1 MWPQIPPK
9 LSQFCSFSYCSK
21 YFLTWKF
28 ELKRLDFQKNFGV
41 KIENFFVDL
50 WDIFVRISYTV
61 ERHCILI
68 MLWAWYIITSALNTF
83 KAKKRNFFLQAIYYT
98 VVENPFNCLISKYC
112 EQSELHFYIKNI
124 WIFAPKI
131 KILSTSAFLVKI
143 AKWDIFGWFLNNF
156 QFHSKCQVNL
166 IFWNV
171 KFFSD
176 NSRVGILHH
185 FPSSKISIW
194 DFLSFLLFDT
204 NDYHDIPLLADG
216 TTDKKNDIFWQ
227 KYRSSWGKQTSSIQ
241 ESYFENVR

>member
-1 MWPQIPPK
+1 MSVIHNY
-9 LSQFCSFSYCSK
+9 FRSK
-21 YFLTWKF
+21 YFKSEEA
-28 ELKRLDFQKNFGV
+28 EL
-41 KIENFFVDL
+41 
-50 WDIFVRISYTV
+50 
-61 ERHCILI
+61 
-68 MLWAWYIITSALNTF
+68 
-83 KAKKRNFFLQAIYYT
+83 FLQAIYIT
-98 VVENPFNCLISKYC
+98 QWLKIPKKVSLRAKRAFSFNFRAKNQHFIYRYNFDHFWSK
-112 EQSELHFYIKNI
+112 LMRHFWVI
-124 WIFAPKI
+124 
-131 KILSTSAFLVKI
+131 
-143 AKWDIFGWFLNNF
+143 LNNF

-216 TTDKKNDIFWQ
+216 TTDKENDIFWQ

>member
-1 MWPQIPPK
+1 MSVIHNY
-9 LSQFCSFSYCSK
+9 FRSK
-21 YFLTWKF
+21 YF
-28 ELKRLDFQKNFGV
+28 
-41 KIENFFVDL
+41 
-50 WDIFVRISYTV
+50 
-61 ERHCILI
+61 
-68 MLWAWYIITSALNTF
+68 
-83 KAKKRNFFLQAIYYT
+83 
-98 VVENPFNCLISKYC
+98 
-112 EQSELHFYIKNI
+112 QSEEAELFFCKLYITQ
-124 WIFAPKI
+124 WLKI
-131 KILSTSAFLVKI
+131 SSIVS
-143 AKWDIFGWFLNNF
+143 FLNIASRASYIFLYEKDLNF
-156 QFHSKCQVNL
+156 RAKNQDFIYWCIFWPFLGQNCKMRHFWVIFKQFSISFQMSSQPY
-166 IFWNV
+166 FWNV